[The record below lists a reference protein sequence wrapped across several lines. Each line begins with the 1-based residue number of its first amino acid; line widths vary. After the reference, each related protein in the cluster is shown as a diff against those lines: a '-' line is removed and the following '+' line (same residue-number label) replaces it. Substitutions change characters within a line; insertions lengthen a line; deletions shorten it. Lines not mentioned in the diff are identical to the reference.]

1 MKVHVHYRLKCGGDI
16 DGDAFAVGRF
26 DQVPI
31 ILNMKLAF
39 STSCPPPPF
48 LFLSSLNTR
57 KSDEA
62 SASMV
67 VTVQVRTFF
76 SL

>member
-16 DGDAFAVGRF
+16 DGGAFAVGRF

-39 STSCPPPPF
+39 CTSSPPST
-48 LFLSSLNTR
+48 
-57 KSDEA
+57 
-62 SASMV
+62 
-67 VTVQVRTFF
+67 F
-76 SL
+76 SLSIFFKHQKIRRGSLPQW

>member
-16 DGDAFAVGRF
+16 DGGDFAVGRF

-39 STSCPPPPF
+39 STSSPPPPF

-62 SASMV
+62 VCLNGSYGPG
-67 VTVQVRTFF
+67 
-76 SL
+76 